1 VLSVTEGEARERAG
15 LLTDIAYDVFLDLAV
30 TPARSRTRA
39 TFRCR
44 LPGAETFAQ
53 LGLAATGEVR
63 LNGQPLPPPD
73 GGRLR
78 LTGLAAE
85 NVLVAEGTIDDV
97 GGMDPGL
104 IRFTD
109 PADGAGYVIADGFP
123 DEAAR
128 LFCCFDQPSLPCAL
142 TLTVRVP
149 PGWQCLGNGEAQDDG
164 DGVWHFGTVTGMR
177 PYLLAVCAGPYHQVW
192 AGSGGH
198 GVSMRVW
205 RRASFPQW
213 DEALERFADLAA
225 RAIGHYESTLGTPCP
240 YPGYDIVFV
249 PELTAL
255 AGSVP
260 GLMCVSET
268 LLARMADPDDDFVAE
283 VCAHEVAHLW
293 FGSHVTMRW
302 WDDLWLDEALATYL
316 SVEFTGGWAG
326 FGYREK
332 TRAYR
337 ADELPG
343 RLPVSS
349 PVASSALALSRP
361 DALTYFKGAAVIRQ
375 LGALIG
381 DQALRAGMRDYLA
394 RFAGG
399 CGTLADLVA
408 CWSRASGRDLAGW
421 ADTWLRSEGAPTLR
435 ASFAAGPGPQA
446 GPGGSLVITQDPP
459 RPQLVGIGLYDR
471 ASTGRG
477 LRRRQLVEVELAGE
491 RTVLPVAPGQ
501 ADAVPDAVVAN
512 DGDLGYARITFDER
526 SWQALADAALEVD
539 DPVTEAVCWNA
550 AWQLVTGARLAA
562 ATFADL
568 VIRRLA
574 DGQAGLPAAGA
585 EVLLDRAVSCADVYA
600 PADHRAGLRER
611 IAQSALA
618 AARRAASGSPIRR
631 TLAAAFAASA
641 HREDQLDLLTAWLDG
656 NDAPAGLA
664 VDADLRAR
672 ALFTLSAR
680 GRARQSDI
688 NALPGLDQASG
699 AIHRATCLAM
709 RPDPAAKEEAW
720 TAVISGAVTGRLA
733 EATAQGLW
741 VAGQEHLMAGYRSRY
756 FGEALHA
763 LAGMSSWAQTRLGRL
778 LFPSTLCDAATVAAA
793 QAALASKTLPQ
804 DLRNA
809 VAEQTAMIREVI
821 TSRGCYSPSLPQA

>member
-1 VLSVTEGEARERAG
+1 MTESEAQERAD
-15 LLTDIAYDVFLDLAV
+15 LLTDIAYDVFLDLAA
-30 TPARSRTRA
+30 TPARSQTRA
-39 TFRCR
+39 RFRCR
-44 LPGAETFAQ
+44 RPGADTFAQ
-53 LGLAATGEVR
+53 LDLAPAGEVR
-63 LNGQPLPPPD
+63 LNGELLPPPG

-78 LTGLAAE
+78 LAGLAAE
-85 NVLVAEGTIDDV
+85 NVLVADGTIADV

-109 PADGAGYVIADGFP
+109 PADGASYLLADGFP
-123 DEAAR
+123 DQAAR
-128 LFCCFDQPSLPCAL
+128 LFCCFDQPSLPCAV

-149 PGWQCLGNGEAQDDG
+149 PGWQCLGNGQAYDDDG
-164 DGVWHFGTVTGMR
+164 LWRFGTVTGMR
-177 PYLLAVCAGPYHQVW
+177 PHLFLVCAGPYQQVG
-192 AGSGGH
+192 ASGGH
-198 GVSMRVW
+198 GVVVRAW
-205 RRASFPQW
+205 RRAALRQW
-213 DEALERFADLAA
+213 DEALQRFAETAV
-225 RAIGHYESTLGTPCP
+225 RAIRHYETVLGTPCP

-249 PELTAL
+249 PELTSP

-268 LLARMADPDDDFVAE
+268 LLARMADPDDDFAAT

-316 SVEFTGGWAG
+316 SAEFTSGWAG

-332 TRAYR
+332 ARAYR

-349 PVASSALALSRP
+349 PVASSAQALSRFS
-361 DALTYFKGAAVIRQ
+361 ALTYYKGAAVTRQ

-381 DQALRAGMRDYLA
+381 EDALHAGMRDYLA
-394 RFAGG
+394 GFAGN
-399 CGTLADLVA
+399 CGTSQDLVT

-421 ADTWLRSEGAPTLR
+421 ADAWLRSEGAPTLR
-435 ASFAAGPGPQA
+435 ASLAAGPGPLA
-446 GPGGSLVITQDPP
+446 EPGASLVVTQDPP
-459 RPQLVGIGLYDR
+459 RPQLVSIGLYDR
-471 ASTGRG
+471 ARSGAG
-477 LRRRQLVEVELAGE
+477 LQRRQLVQVELVGE
-491 RTVLPVAPGQ
+491 RTVVPITLGPGE
-501 ADAVPDAVVAN
+501 AVPDLVVAN

-526 SWQALADAALEVD
+526 SWQALAEAALEID
-539 DPVTEAVCWNA
+539 DPVTESVCWTA

-562 ATFADL
+562 ASFADL
-568 VIRRLA
+568 VTRRLA

-585 EVLLDRAVSCADVYA
+585 EVLLDQAVSCADVYA
-600 PADHRAGLRER
+600 PADHRAGLREQ
-611 IAQSALA
+611 IADSTLA
-618 AARRAASGSPIRR
+618 AAARAWPGSPIQR

-641 HREDQLDLLTAWLDG
+641 HRGDQLDLLTAWLDG
-656 NDAPAGLA
+656 NDTPDGLA

-688 NALPGLDQASG
+688 DALPELDHASG
-699 AIHRATCLAM
+699 AIHRARCLAL
-709 RPDPAAKEEAW
+709 RPDPAAKEQAW
-720 TAVISGAVTGRLA
+720 TSVLSGTVTGRLA

-741 VAGQEHLMAGYRSRY
+741 VAGQEQLMAGYRSRY

-763 LAGMSSWAQTRLGRL
+763 LAGMSSWAQERLGRL
-778 LFPSTLCDAATVAAA
+778 LFPSTLCDAATMAGA
-793 QAALASKTLPQ
+793 QAVLASGPLPE

-809 VAEQTAMIREVI
+809 VAEQTAIIREVI
-821 TSRGCYSPSLPQA
+821 ASRERYWPSLPQA